1 MRVGLFKKDK
11 YNISDMEKDFT
22 KVAFDIIV
30 LAGQSNAEGNGVS
43 LENEPEVMSDA
54 YEIIDKNKYGM
65 KLKEDGSYGG
75 LNFVYPVETIIR
87 ELQERKNDDGT
98 RYCSD
103 LSMSFV
109 EEYKKSRFYSPDRK
123 LLVIKT
129 AYGGSGFAFDQQGI
143 GNPLYKRTLDMI
155 NVGLSLN
162 KNNRIVALLW
172 HQGEH
177 DAYENAQFS
186 YDERYDYYYQ
196 NLLKMFLAFREE
208 YKLFDFPII
217 TGELCRDWKKRYR
230 VESEAVEK
238 ATIDVCNK
246 IGNAAFVRA
255 FDLPSNAEAI
265 NNGDLDHF
273 SKESILTLGKR
284 YFEAFASLKEE

>member
-1 MRVGLFKKDK
+1 MKKDFSK
-11 YNISDMEKDFT
+11 M
-22 KVAFDIIV
+22 VFDIIIV
-30 LAGQSNAEGNGVS
+30 AGQSNAEGNGVS
-43 LENEPEVMSDA
+43 LDAKPLVIPDA

-65 KLKEDGSYGG
+65 KLKEDGSYDS
-75 LNFVYPVETIIR
+75 LDFVYPVETVIR
-87 ELQERKNDDGT
+87 ELQERNIDGI
-98 RYCSD
+98 YNSD
-103 LSMSFV
+103 LSLSFV
-109 EEYKKSRFYSPDRK
+109 EQYKKSRFYSPDRK
-123 LLVIKT
+123 ILIIKT

-155 NVGLSLN
+155 NAGLSLN
-162 KNNRIVALLW
+162 ENNRIVALLW

-186 YDERYDYYYQ
+186 YDERYEYYYQ

-208 YKLFDFPII
+208 YKQFDFPII
-217 TGELCRDWKKRYR
+217 TGELCRDWKKRYK

-284 YFEAFASLKEE
+284 YFEAFSSLKSK